1 MLRAGGRLSQVVE
14 ILVIAASLDSMKK
27 LVIELPEKDLELIK
41 AAAHAE
47 GRTVAEFLYEAARD
61 TLVAIVS

>member
-1 MLRAGGRLSQVVE
+1 
-14 ILVIAASLDSMKK
+14 MKK
-27 LVIELPEKDLELIK
+27 LVIELPEKDVELIE

-61 TLVAIVS
+61 TLIAIVS